1 MKSEKS
7 QNVNKDRNY
16 VRVSSVRI
24 GTLPNEKI
32 RTPILKSRHSEKR
45 KILTFSVIL
54 SEKHL
59 EEQRK
64 EKNLNNYFSKKK

>member
-45 KILTFSVIL
+45 KIQLFY
-54 SEKHL
+54 
-59 EEQRK
+59 RK
-64 EKNLNNYFSKKK
+64 NTWKNRERKKI